1 MGAMLLV
8 VCSERITTLLKSVTS
23 VGRAPLAKARRGHP
37 TEIEVL
43 LVLLIGALSVPTIT
57 RAQSI
62 CESCEVQLGLGG
74 TYHFWGPTGGLVLAA
89 TMNWDASR
97 YELGV
102 FRVARAQ
109 VLRDHA
115 YPDGHLMA
123 DPYWGVSLSRR
134 WQVFEKGPVKGFVG
148 FGLALKTESDQLS
161 ATRWDFAEQ
170 LGLRFRIP
178 GKVAVGELT
187 VRHWSN
193 AGIRLPNHGQDF
205 VALTI
210 RLNSGRFGIDKA
222 SQIPLEPTFQ
232 SRNALRRSYSAPSVD
247 NLLGPEKDAASAEP
261 LREK

>member
-1 MGAMLLV
+1 MCAMLLV
-8 VCSERITTLLKSVTS
+8 GCSERIATLLKSVTS
-23 VGRAPLAKARRGHP
+23 LGRALLAKAGRGHP
-37 TEIEVL
+37 TRIGVL
-43 LVLLIGALSVPTIT
+43 LVFLIGALAAPTIT
-57 RAQSI
+57 QAQAL

-89 TMNWDASR
+89 TMDWDANR

-109 VLRDHA
+109 FLRDPA
-115 YPDGHLMA
+115 YPDGHRMA

-170 LGLRFRIP
+170 AGLRFRIP
-178 GKVAVGELT
+178 GQIAVGELT

-205 VALTI
+205 VTLTI
-210 RLNSGRFGIDKA
+210 RLNTGRFGIDKA
-222 SQIPLEPTFQ
+222 SQIPLEPAFE
-232 SRNALRRSYSAPSVD
+232 SRTALLARNFEAERSLP
-247 NLLGPEKDAASAEP
+247 
-261 LREK
+261 